1 MGFFIFY
8 QLAYHAISRYNLKT
22 AGKNEESLTSVFIES
37 IFDFLGVTSCKVG
50 LGIVEKES
58 DDEKINK

>member
-8 QLAYHAISRYNLKT
+8 QLAYHAISRYNFKT
-22 AGKNEESLTSVFIES
+22 AGKNEGSLYSTLIESVF
-37 IFDFLGVTSCKVG
+37 DLLGVTSCKVG
-50 LGIVEKES
+50 LGIVDKDS